1 MDILTIGNSFSQDI
15 TTYLQRIS
23 DKGIFARNMYIPGCS
38 LEQHANNIHN
48 DNKTYEY
55 QKDGRKLY
63 MTNLKKALAKR
74 QWDIITL
81 QQVSHLSGIE
91 SSYQPF
97 LIALI
102 QYIKEKCPNSKLMFI
117 KTWPYEMGCSH
128 SGFQNYD
135 NNTDA
140 MYKAITN
147 TVENTS
153 KRYNLEIIDVGNTI
167 YNAYVKTSNGSDIE
181 KIEYYRDGFHLSIP
195 QGRYLAA
202 LAFHNHL
209 YGKDEI
215 NLEYKPKKMTKI
227 QQEILL
233 NHI

>member
-15 TTYLQRIS
+15 TTYLQRITNK
-23 DKGIFARNMYIPGCS
+23 DIYVRNIYIPGCS
-38 LEQHANNIHN
+38 LEQHANNILN

-63 MTNLKKALAKR
+63 MTSLKEALYKR

-91 SSYQPF
+91 SSYHPF
-97 LIALI
+97 LVALI
-102 QYIKEKCPNSKLMFI
+102 QYIEEKCPNAKLMFI
-117 KTWPYEMGCSH
+117 KTWPYEKGCSH

-135 NNTDA
+135 NNTVT

-147 TVENTS
+147 AVENTS
-153 KRYNLEIIDVGNTI
+153 KRYSLEIIDVGNTI
-167 YNAYVKTSNGSDIE
+167 YNAYVKASNDSDIE

-209 YGKDEI
+209 YGKDGI
-215 NLEYKPKKMTKI
+215 NLKYKPKKMTKI